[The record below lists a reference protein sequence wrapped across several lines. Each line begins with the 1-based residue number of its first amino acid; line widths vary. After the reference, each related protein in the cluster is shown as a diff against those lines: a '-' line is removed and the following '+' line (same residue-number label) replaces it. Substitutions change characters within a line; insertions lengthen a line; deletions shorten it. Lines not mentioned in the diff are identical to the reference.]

1 MHNTKIQLFFLLFC
15 LLNLGMYHTS
25 KSLIGE
31 NNQNTNQSYG
41 QFKTIHVFV
50 ALCDNQYQGIVPVP
64 SKIGKGDDPN
74 NNLYWGCG
82 FGVRTF
88 FKNSKEWKLVKTLKV
103 DTLILERLVFKHAT
117 KNYYLVADAYDGKY
131 IQQCTIDFLNSCA
144 GKNKNEINIDNQIS
158 GIGGN
163 AKLLGYIGHD
173 GLMDFTITNSFENTD
188 GSQRDCIILA
198 CISKK
203 YFAPHLKTA
212 NINPLVWTTGL
223 MCPEAY
229 TMHDAIS
236 GYVNDET
243 NEQIRNRAA
252 GAYSKYQ
259 KCGIGAAKKLLVT
272 GW

>member
-1 MHNTKIQLFFLLFC
+1 MT
-15 LLNLGMYHTS
+15 
-25 KSLIGE
+25 E
-31 NNQNTNQSYG
+31 
-41 QFKTIHVFV
+41 
-50 ALCDNQYQGIVPVP
+50 
-64 SKIGKGDDPN
+64 
-74 NNLYWGCG
+74 
-82 FGVRTF
+82 
-88 FKNSKEWKLVKTLKV
+88 
-103 DTLILERLVFKHAT
+103 
-117 KNYYLVADAYDGKY
+117 
-131 IQQCTIDFLNSCA
+131 
-144 GKNKNEINIDNQIS
+144 
-158 GIGGN
+158 
-163 AKLLGYIGHD
+163 
-173 GLMDFTITNSFENTD
+173 
-188 GSQRDCIILA
+188 
-198 CISKK
+198 K